1 MASKQIPFRMEASNK
16 EVKISLL
23 FNDVNNLIDGFS
35 ERYRVEYVDIIQ
47 ILYIVTVSIP
57 QLKLTN
63 INKIALNKEFTKVNE
78 TRE

>member
-16 EVKISLL
+16 DVKISLL
-23 FNDVNNLIDGFS
+23 FNDINNLIDGFS
-35 ERYRVEYVDIIQ
+35 ERYRVEYIDIIQ

-63 INKIALNKEFTKVNE
+63 INKITLNKEFTKVNE
-78 TRE
+78 TRV